1 MLHGKDLEL
10 TALKALVRTQF
21 LKLFDT
27 FIKVRTGA
35 VDPSELQAVINEI
48 IKIREEN
55 PEFDIQSRSFM
66 DDGNGWYEL
75 ATNVEKYQL
84 KDTADFQKLYTFAE
98 TTEHVCNFDAELALA
113 LEDKLE
119 VSTSEEEFDRI
130 YNEAV
135 GRIDQ
140 QQEVAESIAKN
151 DQSFIDKASKLLTD
165 NKKSLM
171 LAAGAVVA
179 VGAILAYRKYATKET
194 DVVVLDDLLSTIDN
208 SDLF

>member
-35 VDPSELQAVINEI
+35 VDPSELQTVINEI

-140 QQEVAESIAKN
+140 QQEVAESIAKD
-151 DQSFIDKASKLLTD
+151 DQSFIDKASKLLAD
-165 NKKSLM
+165 NKKPLM